1 MTKTAIIYTRVSTD
15 EQAEKGYSLQYQL
28 DRIQKYCDIQGI
40 KHIAHF
46 QEDFS
51 AKTFERPEFKKLLLY
66 CKANRS
72 RIDYVLFLNW
82 SRFSRNAGDSYSM
95 IREFQK
101 LGIEPQA
108 IEQPLDLSIPE
119 NKMMLAFYLAA
130 PEVENDRRSM
140 NVRSGMQRARKEGR
154 FLGTAPRG
162 YKNVRDINN
171 KPIIVPHELE
181 APLVIKAFE
190 ECSQQNLSLENLRK
204 EMRKKG
210 LNVSRAAFPE
220 LLRNRI
226 YIGEIFVSGFKDDPD
241 QHVQGIHQP
250 LISRELFEEV
260 QAVLDG
266 RSYKR
271 ATKNTA
277 KDELPL
283 RGFLQCR
290 ICGGLLTGSASRGNG
305 GKYFYYHCQKG
316 CPERFKALDANQ
328 RFEEYLSFLKPRP
341 EVADL
346 YQLILKDVF
355 KNSNKE
361 NLVLVKKLDEDI
373 SKSRSR
379 IQKMQ
384 GLLLDDKISSE
395 DYKEM
400 KLVEEKKMHELSRQK
415 ASLLSVDE
423 DFTQYIETSC
433 NLIKNMD
440 QAYQNATLDLRHL
453 IIGSI
458 FPGKLIFEENKY
470 RTNRL
475 NEVVSL
481 LCLGDSDLQEN
492 KKGHPVKNHKVSSLV
507 VPPRIELGSKV

>member
-1 MTKTAIIYTRVSTD
+1 MKKTAILYTRVSTD

-28 DRIQKYCDIQGI
+28 ERLHKYCAAQNIEPA
-40 KHIAHF
+40 AHF

-51 AKTFERPEFKKLLLY
+51 AKTFDRPAFKKLLQF
-66 CKANRS
+66 CKTNKGT
-72 RIDYVLFLNW
+72 IHYILFLNW

-140 NVRSGMQRARKEGR
+140 NVRSGMYRARKEGR
-154 FLGTAPRG
+154 FLGNAPRG
-162 YKNVRDINN
+162 YKNGRDASN
-171 KPIIVPHELE
+171 KPIIVPHEVDG
-181 APLVIKAFE
+181 PLVVEAFE
-190 ECSQQNLSLENLRK
+190 ECARQNHSVENIRR
-204 EMRKKG
+204 EMCRRG
-210 LNVSRAAFPE
+210 LNIPRSTFPE

-226 YIGEIFVSGFKDDPD
+226 YIGEIFVSGFKEEPG
-241 QHVQGIHQP
+241 QHVKGIHQP
-250 LISRELFEEV
+250 LITSELFEEV

-266 RSYKR
+266 RAYKR
-271 ATKNTA
+271 PTKNTA
-277 KDELPL
+277 KEELPL

-290 ICGGLLTGSASRGNG
+290 ACGGLLTGSASRGNG

-316 CPERFKALDANQ
+316 CPERFKALDANR
-328 RFEEYLSFLKPRP
+328 RFEEYLSYLKPRP

-346 YQLILKDVF
+346 YEVILKDVF
-355 KNSNKE
+355 KNSSNE
-361 NLVLVKKLDEDI
+361 SLAQVKKLDEDM

-379 IQKMQ
+379 VQKMQ
-384 GLLLDDKISSE
+384 GLLLEDKISPE

-400 KLVEEKKMHELSRQK
+400 KSSEEQKIAELNRQK
-415 ASLLSVDE
+415 NLLISVDE
-423 DFTQYIETSC
+423 DCTKYIETSC

-440 QAYQNATLDLRHL
+440 VAYHRADLELKHL

-458 FPGKLIFEENKY
+458 FPGKLIFEENEY

-481 LCLGDSDLQEN
+481 LCLGDNELQEN
-492 KKGHPVKNHKVSSLV
+492 KKGNSNKKFEVSRSVAPTGIEPV
-507 VPPRIELGSKV
+507 SKV

>member
-28 DRIQKYCDIQGI
+28 ERIQKYCDIQGI
-40 KHIAHF
+40 KTVTHF

-51 AKTFERPEFKKLLLY
+51 AKTFDRPEFKKLLTY
-66 CKANRS
+66 CKANKHT
-72 RIDYVLFLNW
+72 IDYILFLNW
-82 SRFSRNAGDSYSM
+82 SRFSRNAGDSYAM
-95 IREFQK
+95 IRELQR

-108 IEQPLDLSIPE
+108 IEQPLDLGIPE

-140 NVRSGMQRARKEGR
+140 NVRSGMQRARREGR

-162 YKNVRDINN
+162 YKNVRDVNN
-171 KPIIVPHELE
+171 KPIIVPHEQE
-181 APLVIKAFE
+181 APLVIEAFE
-190 ECSQQNLSLENLRK
+190 ECSRQSCSLENLRK
-204 EMRKKG
+204 LMYKKG
-210 LNVSRAAFPE
+210 LKVSRAAFPG

-226 YIGEIFVSGFKDDPD
+226 YIGEIFVSGFKDEPD
-241 QHVQGIHQP
+241 QHAKGIHQP
-250 LISRELFEEV
+250 LISRGLFEEA
-260 QAVLDG
+260 QAVLEG
-266 RSYKR
+266 RAYKR
-271 ATKNTA
+271 PTKNTA

-290 ICGGLLTGSASRGNG
+290 ICGGLLTGSASHGNG

-316 CPERFKALDANQ
+316 CPERFKALDANH
-328 RFEEYLSFLKPRP
+328 RFEEYLSCLKPRP

-346 YQLILKDVF
+346 YQVILKDVF
-355 KNSNKE
+355 KNANKE
-361 NLVLVKKLDEDI
+361 SLAQVKQLDEDI
-373 SKSRSR
+373 SKSKSR

-384 GLLLDDKISSE
+384 GLLLDDKITSD

-400 KLVEEKKMHELSRQK
+400 KLIEEQRMDDLNRQR

-423 DFTQYIETSC
+423 DLFEYLETSC

-440 QAYQNATLDLRHL
+440 EAYRKASLDLKHL
-453 IIGSI
+453 IVGSI

-481 LCLGDSDLQEN
+481 LCLGDNDLQEN
-492 KKGHPVKNHKVSSLV
+492 KKGHSMKNHKVSSLV
-507 VPPRIELGSKV
+507 VPTGIEPVSKV